1 MVADNWFGI
10 GSWGEAQKTQRIMS
24 MQLRLYHEFIC
35 QTAKRGQGTGVKERS
50 ERESSGL

>member
-10 GSWGEAQKTQRIMS
+10 GSWGEAQKTQKIIS

-35 QTAKRGQGTGVKERS
+35 KERARNRGIKERR